1 MESVKK
7 EKNVTVALLRFVII
21 VFVLNISAF
30 IFPTFVFIS
39 QT

>member
-7 EKNVTVALLRFVII
+7 EKNVTVALLRFVI
-21 VFVLNISAF
+21 VVLNISAF
-30 IFPTFVFIS
+30 IS